1 MGYIYIWEYS
11 KEKKPIENLS
21 LIIQEILY
29 FWKKKLNNMNLP
41 KIFVFLSCVQKLSLL
56 MKKLNVT
63 FLNSIF
69 SNHSRWSQ

>member
-1 MGYIYIWEYS
+1 MGYIYIYENILKKKSLLKIYLLLS
-11 KEKKPIENLS
+11 KKFCIFE
-21 LIIQEILY
+21 
-29 FWKKKLNNMNLP
+29 KKLNNMNLP

-69 SNHSRWSQ
+69 SNHSR